1 MKGHTLP
8 GIKQKQ
14 PTYEGTDEYR
24 KEKDISK
31 KEKASRIGGKKLK
44 DLRSNDKNID
54 LDRGENMPVKRSGFG
69 PRRNVNIGN
78 MMTRELE
85 DKAE

>member
-1 MKGHTLP
+1 MTYKMKGHTLP
-8 GIKQKQ
+8 GIKQN
-14 PTYEGTDEYR
+14 
-24 KEKDISK
+24 K
-31 KEKASRIGGKKLK
+31 KSKLK

>member
-1 MKGHTLP
+1 MTGPFKLKKGKEL
-8 GIKQKQ
+8 KDFFK
-14 PTYEGTDEYR
+14 TDPKKPIGED
-24 KEKDISK
+24 ENKDNFDDQ
-31 KEKASRIGGKKLK
+31 SRELK

-54 LDRGENMPVKRSGFG
+54 LDKGGNMPVKTSGFG
-69 PRRNVNIGN
+69 PSSNENLGN

>member
-8 GIKQKQ
+8 GIKQN
-14 PTYEGTDEYR
+14 
-24 KEKDISK
+24 K
-31 KEKASRIGGKKLK
+31 KSKLK

-54 LDRGENMPVKRSGFG
+54 LDRGENMPVKRSWFG

>member
-54 LDRGENMPVKRSGFG
+54 LDKGGNMPVKTSGFG
-69 PRRNVNIGN
+69 PREDTNLGN
-78 MMTRELE
+78 MMGREPE
-85 DKAE
+85 DKA

>member
-1 MKGHTLP
+1 MKGFS
-8 GIKQKQ
+8 GF
-14 PTYEGTDEYR
+14 
-24 KEKDISK
+24 KDKTK
-31 KEKASRIGGKKLK
+31 KTTKLK
-44 DLRSNDKNID
+44 DLRSGDKNID
-54 LDRGENMPVKRSGFG
+54 LDKGADMPVKRSGFG